1 MPWESSAT
9 TIERPATAFDDLSDD
24 EFDAVLD
31 QIYAP
36 VEYVRSSSGAT
47 AAQIADAKLRITEKQ
62 IERRI
67 GRKLPSDWPARD
79 AMGEEDC

>member
-1 MPWESSAT
+1 MPWESSAAT
-9 TIERPATAFDDLSDD
+9 PDRTATAFDDLSDD

-36 VEYVRSSSGAT
+36 VQYVRSSSGVT
-47 AAQIADAKLRITEKQ
+47 TAQIAEAKLRLAEKR
-62 IERRI
+62 IERRV

-79 AMGEEDC
+79 ALGDGEC